1 MTSEW
6 EKIYQRLVRE
16 NENDEWRLELLERQ
30 VRHFKTKRQ
39 RLQNQIELEKKDMD
53 VWVDLM
59 EHLKLEAKRYRQE
72 KKHNLTP
79 RKKKQLEHLLRRLPH
94 DKFAERVRLMEVS
107 ENLLP
112 IPCTK
117 EKLRTKKPI
126 ELPKSEDPCDFEVPL
141 PKKCDPSIQSSVD
154 RKIKKINKG
163 IKTLRKINDE
173 TLGVISDIRALKAT
187 INYLERGHCTNMKI
201 TPYVD
206 PRTALKTMNPPLEKK
221 ATIALDR
228 LRITKDRKYYTRE
241 VLDIRPPYILENVPQ
256 LMPKMYDFLDQK
268 RSETGKRK
276 R

>member
-6 EKIYQRLVRE
+6 EKTYHRLVRE

-39 RLQNQIELEKKDMD
+39 RIQNQIELEKKDMD

-59 EHLKLEAKRYRQE
+59 EHLKLEAKRYKQE
-72 KKHNLTP
+72 KKHQLTP
-79 RKKKQLEHLLRRLPH
+79 KKKKQLENLLKRLPH

-107 ENLLP
+107 ENLLS
-112 IPCTK
+112 IPCPK
-117 EKLRTKKPI
+117 KKRTKKPT
-126 ELPKSEDPCDFEVPL
+126 ELPKSDPCDSDVPL
-141 PKKCDPSIQSSVD
+141 PKKCDPNLQSSVD
-154 RKIKKINKG
+154 RKIKKINNG
-163 IKTLRKINDE
+163 IKTLRKINEE

-187 INYLERGHCTNMKI
+187 INYLERGQCTNMKI

-206 PRTALKTMNPPLEKK
+206 PRTALKTINPAPEKK

-228 LRITKDRKYYTRE
+228 LRVTKNRKYYTRE
-241 VLDIRPPYILENVPQ
+241 ILDIRPPFILENVPQ
-256 LMPKMYDFLDQK
+256 LMPKMYDFLDQN
-268 RSETGKRK
+268 RAETGKRK